1 MRYVSVKRKEKWVQ
15 DAERQ
20 SFVTVEVLVLK
31 DMQNE
36 WDQLTT
42 YFEDLKRIIEKTT

>member
-15 DAERQ
+15 DAEMQ

-36 WDQLTT
+36 WDQFTT
-42 YFEDLKRIIEKTT
+42 YFENLRRIIEKTT